1 MQSAWLRTFLPSLGV
16 QLSVLRVFSR
26 IQLDT
31 AFHKDPAARELLPFI
46 QRTTRN
52 MFARMLPPPPAAP
65 PAADDT

>member
-1 MQSAWLRTFLPSLGV
+1 M

-26 IQLDT
+26 IQQDT

-52 MFARMLPPPPAAP
+52 MFDRMLPPL
-65 PAADDT
+65 AADLPADGCP